1 MSFKKG
7 DIVSFSFEMPSTG
20 DYVKHSAVVLSC
32 DEMYQKE
39 KCYLCAMMTSNGASD
54 RFTFKLED
62 TMLEKPS
69 VKADTQV
76 RCHLITYVHEEDL
89 GQTTSPLNRINA
101 NSMQRLLER
110 INVNVLDN

>member
-7 DIVSFSFEMPSTG
+7 DIISFDFEMPSTG
-20 DYVKHSAVVLSC
+20 EYVEHSAVVLSC

-39 KCYLCAMMTSNGASD
+39 KCYLCAMMTSNAASD
-54 RFTFKLED
+54 RFTFKLENS
-62 TMLEKPS
+62 MLEKAS
-69 VKADTQV
+69 SKADTQV
-76 RCHLITYVHEEDL
+76 RCHLITYVWEGHVS
-89 GQTTSPLNRINA
+89 QSRSPLNRINA